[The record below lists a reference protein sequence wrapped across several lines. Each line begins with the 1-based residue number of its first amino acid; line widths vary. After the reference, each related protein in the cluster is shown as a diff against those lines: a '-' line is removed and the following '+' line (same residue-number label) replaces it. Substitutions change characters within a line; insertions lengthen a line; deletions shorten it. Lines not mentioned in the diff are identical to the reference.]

1 MRNLTEHE
9 IALLEEQGC
18 YAEDWQQ
25 VWVSDD
31 AFLPDR
37 VRDVRFFGHICIGDL
52 SGQVEVEEGFAQ
64 PCGIHRSTLRD
75 VSIGDHCRIENVGE
89 YMANYDIGDD
99 CHISHIGRMTT
110 SGPTTF
116 ACGADVRCPNEGV
129 DPCILLHPLLTAPAA
144 LLMLTSNAV
153 RQLYLRSTPPPVERG
168 TVGCGVRIVGAK
180 EILNTCID
188 DVAEIHYASRV
199 SECTIG
205 RGAYVGTDVMAD
217 TCILG
222 EGSLLSDGA
231 QADHCFLGSGVRM
244 SKGFSA
250 EHSLFFTGCEMLRG
264 EACAALCGPFS
275 TSHHKSTLL
284 IAVQTAFFNAGSAT
298 NGSNHAYKM
307 GPIHSGT
314 LLRGA
319 KTASGA
325 HLLWPATIGAFSTV
339 IGKVVTHP
347 DTTLLPLSY
356 IFGDGRRTIVLPGI
370 ALRSAGLWR
379 DLHKWQARASSL
391 GGGTLHSALLP
402 SATLLPLGNS
412 NEFDCARSPAAFT
425 LHFPSPLLAQQALAG
440 KRWLEQ
446 ELAAAGNGE
455 EGIETTAFS
464 IPREAAE
471 AGIRYYDLL
480 LRLFGRQVDDGGEWV
495 DLAGLIAPKQDVDRL
510 IDDVDSGVI
519 GSVDEFLDILQQIQ
533 ETYPANVEEDFPRVL
548 DSEITREARQQ
559 WLRMVRADAEREY
572 QLGDVDEDFLRQFI
586 QRLTPID
593 NT

>member
-1 MRNLTEHE
+1 MRNLTDHE

-25 VWVSDD
+25 VWVDD
-31 AFLPDR
+31 VAFLPDR
-37 VRDVRFFGHICIGDL
+37 VRDVRFFGTVRIGDL

-64 PCGIHRSTLRD
+64 PCGIHRTTLRD
-75 VSIGDHCRIENVGE
+75 VTVGDHCRIENVGE
-89 YMANYDIGDD
+89 YIANYDIGDD

-116 ACGADVRCPNEGV
+116 ACGTPVRCPNEGV
-129 DPCILLHPLLTAPAA
+129 EPRLLLHPRLTAPAA
-144 LLMLTSNAV
+144 LLMRSSDAV
-153 RQLYLRSTPPPVERG
+153 RDLYMRSTPPPAERG
-168 TVGCGVRIVGAK
+168 TVGQGVRIVGAK
-180 EILNTCID
+180 EILNTCIED
-188 DVAEIHYASRV
+188 GAEIHYATRV

-222 EGSLLSDGA
+222 EGALLSDGA
-231 QADHCFLGSGVRM
+231 HADHCFLAHSVRM

-275 TSHHKSTLL
+275 TSHHKSSLL
-284 IAVQTAFFNAGSAT
+284 IAVQTAYFNAGSAT

-379 DLHKWQARASSL
+379 DLHKWQARADRL
-391 GGGTLHSALLP
+391 GGGTLHSSL
-402 SATLLPLGNS
+402 
-412 NEFDCARSPAAFT
+412 CT

-440 KRWLEQ
+440 KRWMEQ
-446 ELAAAGNGE
+446 ELAAAGSGA
-455 EGIETTAFS
+455 EGIETPAFS

-495 DLAGLIAPKQDVDRL
+495 DLAGLLAPKQDIGRL
-510 IDDVDSGVI
+510 LADVDSGAI
-519 GSVDEFLDILQQIQ
+519 GSIDELLDILQQIQ
-533 ETYPANVEEDFPRVL
+533 EAYPANVSEDFPRAL
-548 DSEITREARQQ
+548 DPETVREARQQ

-586 QRLTPID
+586 QRLTPTD

>member
-1 MRNLTEHE
+1 MRNLTDHE

-25 VWVSDD
+25 VWVDD
-31 AFLPDR
+31 AAFLPDR

-116 ACGADVRCPNEGV
+116 ACGTHVRCPNEGV

-144 LLMLTSNAV
+144 LLMRSSDAV
-153 RQLYLRSTPPPVERG
+153 RQLYLRNTPPPAERG
-168 TVGCGVRIVGAK
+168 TVGQGVRLVGAK
-180 EILNTCID
+180 EILNTCIEEG
-188 DVAEIHYASRV
+188 AEIRYATRV

-205 RGAYVGTDVMAD
+205 RGAYVGADVMAD

-222 EGSLLSDGA
+222 EGALLSDGA
-231 QADHCFLGSGVRM
+231 QADHCFLAHGVRM

-275 TSHHKSTLL
+275 TSHHKSSLL
-284 IAVQTAFFNAGSAT
+284 IAVQTAYFNAGSAT

-356 IFGDGRRTIVLPGI
+356 IFGDGRRTLVLPGI

-391 GGGTLHSALLP
+391 GGGTLHSSL
-402 SATLLPLGNS
+402 
-412 NEFDCARSPAAFT
+412 FT

-440 KRWLEQ
+440 KRWIEQ
-446 ELAAAGNGE
+446 ELAAADSGA
-455 EGIETTAFS
+455 EGIETPAFS

-495 DLAGLIAPKQDVDRL
+495 DLAGLLTPKQDIDRL
-510 IDDVDSGVI
+510 LADVDNGAI
-519 GSVDEFLDILQQIQ
+519 GSIDELLDILQQIQ
-533 ETYPANVEEDFPRVL
+533 EAYPANVSEEFPRAL
-548 DSEITREARQQ
+548 DPETVREARQQ
-559 WLRMVRADAEREY
+559 WLRMVRTDAEREY

-586 QRLTPID
+586 QRLTLQ
-593 NT
+593 T

>member
-1 MRNLTEHE
+1 MRNLTDHE

-25 VWVSDD
+25 VWVDD
-31 AFLPDR
+31 AAFLPDR
-37 VRDVRFFGHICIGDL
+37 VRDVRFFGTIRIGDL

-64 PCGIHRSTLRD
+64 PCGIHQATLRD
-75 VSIGDHCRIENVGE
+75 VTIGDHCRIENVGE
-89 YMANYDIGDD
+89 YVANYDIGDD

-116 ACGADVRCPNEGV
+116 ACGTSVRCPNEGV
-129 DPCILLHPLLTAPAA
+129 EPRLLLHPSLTAPAA
-144 LLMLTSNAV
+144 LLMRSSDAV
-153 RQLYLRSTPPPVERG
+153 RQLYLRSTPPPAERG
-168 TVGCGVRIVGAK
+168 TVGQGVRLVGAK
-180 EILNTCID
+180 EILNTCIEEG
-188 DVAEIHYASRV
+188 AEIRYATRV

-205 RGAYVGTDVMAD
+205 RGAYVGADVMAD

-222 EGSLLSDGA
+222 EGALLSDGA
-231 QADHCFLGSGVRM
+231 HADHCFLAHGVRM

-275 TSHHKSTLL
+275 ASHHKSTLL
-284 IAVQTAFFNAGSAT
+284 IAVQTAYFNAGSAT

-379 DLHKWQARASSL
+379 DLHKWQARADRL
-391 GGGTLHSALLP
+391 GGGTLHSSLY
-402 SATLLPLGNS
+402 
-412 NEFDCARSPAAFT
+412 T
-425 LHFPSPLLAQQALAG
+425 LHFPSPLLAQQALAS
-440 KRWLEQ
+440 KRWIEQ
-446 ELAAAGNGE
+446 ELAAAGSGA
-455 EGIETTAFS
+455 EGIETPAFS

-495 DLAGLIAPKQDVDRL
+495 DLAGLLAPKQDIGRL
-510 IDDVDSGVI
+510 LADVDSGAI
-519 GSVDEFLDILQQIQ
+519 GSIDELLDILQQIQ
-533 ETYPANVEEDFPRVL
+533 EAYPANVSEDFPRAL
-548 DSEITREARQQ
+548 DPETVREARQQ

-586 QRLTPID
+586 QRLTPTD